1 MQAHEVKEY
10 YRQITSVDIGAV
22 ARALFGDR
30 ITEERGAVIHVDCP
44 VHHSVSGTSLHIE
57 LDTQLWRCWGCGIS
71 GDVLQ
76 LVEFARHGVVTTGVA
91 GVMTESH
98 RDARDWLAEQAGLPK
113 LSHIGL
119 SEVEIS
125 ALERRE
131 VTLQRAQAV
140 LTTAAAWY
148 HDRLM
153 ENDAMKAWVQTQYA
167 FNDEMLVTY
176 GIGFADL
183 QGLRDHLYGQG
194 YSMEELLASG
204 LFRPNDSGEESKV
217 LPFFNQRVMFPY
229 WSRGR
234 VTYFIGRKCPLT
246 PDDKWESGKY
256 KKLLTHDPEK
266 RPWVAEGIE
275 NNQLFNEDCL
285 LARPRQVIITE
296 GITDCLAVM
305 ARGFPCISPV
315 TVNIRHD
322 DWARIIPK
330 LQRVKE
336 VVVCQDNELSHAGWK
351 GALSTARQLEAAGI
365 ACRIAELPL
374 DDAQRQARAELA
386 ERFGIRESLGAQA
399 LAGRLADRSPDE
411 QAAAHRLLNAAK
423 MDLCGFF
430 VAEHT
435 ADEFQ
440 EIIRTARTALEVAI
454 DALVPEMAPP
464 DREDAVTAILRQ
476 IAQRPAL
483 EHTPYLKS
491 LRHRLGKE
499 QISMTDLRT
508 ALKEAQRDVRDA
520 KRAHAQ
526 QSGADGLTPVHTD
539 GRRSFYLEDN
549 GIVRE
554 RSRETAQGTMVTRET
569 ISNFHIVIQRERIV
583 DDGMVR
589 PDGSTTLTK
598 LLIGEIVGKD
608 WTTPICIDAEHW
620 ASNGKLA
627 SAISA
632 VTGTR
637 ALFATTDLDEVRI
650 VSGQLSGTPS
660 TETIYAFFGYHP
672 TAGFVTPTVTI
683 QHGAIVPSAE
693 LDIAIDPGAEYD
705 KARNLNLQQG
715 SDDEVREV
723 LGHLFSDYLNVAPAD
738 VTMPIL
744 AHAFLGPMLFGS
756 PLTDQ
761 GFTPFTLFVA
771 GSSGKG
777 KTETARLAQC
787 LYGHFGTKERIA
799 AWGSTPE
806 SNRQEAARCHG
817 ALWVIDDFKRHR
829 LQQQYGNAVRML
841 NDYADMQGR
850 KRATPGAKII
860 TSHPAKCMLM
870 VTGEDLPYSEPSVLA
885 RCLIVDFR
893 TTDTSRDHYYNCLAQ
908 CHRYQIVPTAFIA
921 WWQRQDHAY
930 WVKRGFTLRGEF
942 LEYLKC
948 KNLDGDNAIR
958 LASSAALSLLSMEAI
973 RDFAYQLGLD
983 PQALAGCDL
992 AQEYAG
998 VLRDVL
1004 RHMTTLVNEV
1014 RPAEIFLQTLMEL
1027 IASGTVRILDPY
1039 QESMDDPHPA
1049 KIIGHYRLDEGA
1061 VHLYITMA
1069 TGAVRD
1075 AYRRGEERNLN
1086 WETTTIGK
1094 QLAEDGYLLAEDL
1107 NEKNYQR
1114 KVRLPGAGAAQHPV
1128 RVWRIAADKFTTL
1141 LKRYRDGMRTPMA

>member
-1 MQAHEVKEY
+1 MQVHEVKEY
-10 YRQITSVDIGAV
+10 YRQITAVDIGEV
-22 ARALFGDR
+22 ARAVWGDR
-30 ITEERGAVIHVDCP
+30 ITEERGSVLHIDCP
-44 VHHSVSGTSLHIE
+44 QHHSVSGTSLHVE
-57 LDTQLWRCWGCGIS
+57 RDTQLWRCWGCGIS

-76 LVEFARHGVVTTGVA
+76 LVEFAHHGVVTSGVA

-98 RDARDWLAEQAGLPK
+98 REARDWLAEKVGLPK
-113 LSHIGL
+113 LAHMGL
-119 SEVEIS
+119 SDAEITS
-125 ALERRE
+125 LERRE
-131 VTLQRAQAV
+131 VTLQRARAV
-140 LTTAAAWY
+140 LTAAAAWY
-148 HDRLM
+148 HARLM
-153 ENDAMKAWVQTQYA
+153 ENAPVKAWLQQQYA
-167 FNDEMLVTY
+167 FDDEMLVAHA
-176 GIGFADL
+176 IGFADL
-183 QGLRDHLYGQG
+183 HGLRDHLYGLDFTT
-194 YSMEELLASG
+194 EELLASG
-204 LFRPNDSGEESKV
+204 LFRPNDAGDESKV

-229 WSRGR
+229 RSRGR

-246 PDDKWESGKY
+246 PDNKWESSKY
-256 KKLLTHDPEK
+256 KKLPTHDPEQ

-305 ARGFPCISPV
+305 ARGVPCISPV
-315 TVNIRHD
+315 TVNIRHE

-336 VVVCQDNELSHAGWK
+336 VIICQDNELSAAGWK

-365 ACRIAELPL
+365 ACRLAELPL
-374 DDAQRQARAELA
+374 DDAQRQARTELA
-386 ERFGIRESLGAQA
+386 ERFAIRESLGGQA
-399 LAGRLADRSPDE
+399 LASRLQDRSPEE
-411 QAAAHRLLNAAK
+411 QAEAQRFLLAAK
-423 MDLCGFF
+423 VDLCSFF
-430 VAEHT
+430 VAGHT
-435 ADEFQ
+435 AEEFR
-440 EIIRTARTALEVAI
+440 EIIHAARTALDVAI

-464 DREDAVTAILRQ
+464 DRAEMITTILHQ
-476 IAQRPAL
+476 IAQRPPL
-483 EHTPYLKS
+483 EQTPYLKA
-491 LRHRLGKE
+491 LRCRAGKE
-499 QISMTDLRT
+499 QVSMTDLRT
-508 ALKEAQRDVRDA
+508 ALKEAQRDVREA

-526 QSGADGLTPVHTD
+526 QTEADGLTPVHTD
-539 GRRSFYLEDN
+539 GRCSFYLEDN

-554 RSRETAQGTMVTRET
+554 RSRDTAQGPIVTRET
-569 ISNFHIVIQRERIV
+569 ISNFHIVIHRERII
-583 DDGMVR
+583 DDGLVR
-589 PDGSTTLTK
+589 PDGSTTVTK
-598 LLIGEIVGKD
+598 LLIGEIRGKE
-608 WTTPICIDAEHW
+608 WTIPLCLDAEHW

-637 ALFATTDLDEVRI
+637 ALFATTDLDDLRI

-660 TETIYAFFGYHP
+660 TETIYAFFGHHP

-683 QHGAIVPSAE
+683 HHGTVVPSAE
-693 LDIAIDPGAEYD
+693 LAIAIDPGAEYD
-705 KARNLNLQQG
+705 KAQNLNLQQAP
-715 SDDEVREV
+715 DDEVRAV
-723 LGHLFSDYLNVAPAD
+723 LGHLLTDYLRLAPAD
-738 VTMPIL
+738 VTMPML
-744 AHAFLGPMLFGS
+744 AHAFLGPLLFCS
-756 PLTDQ
+756 PLTTQ

-787 LYGHFGTKERIA
+787 LWGHFGTKERIA

-806 SNRQEAARCHG
+806 SNRQEAARCRG

-829 LQQQYGNAVRML
+829 LQQQYGNAVRLL

-860 TSHPAKCMLM
+860 TAYPVKCMLM

-885 RCLIVDFR
+885 RTLIVDFR
-893 TTDTSRDHYYNCLAQ
+893 TTDTSRDHYYRCLAQ
-908 CHRYQIVPTAFIA
+908 CHRYQIVPVPFIA
-921 WWQRQDHAY
+921 WWQRQDHTF
-930 WVKRGFTLRGEF
+930 WVQRAFTLRAEF

-948 KNLDGDNAIR
+948 KDLDGDNAIR
-958 LASSAALSLLSMEAI
+958 LSSSAALSLLSMEAI
-973 RDFAYQLGLD
+973 RDFAYQVGLD
-983 PQALAGCDL
+983 PQAIAGCDL

-1004 RHMTTLVNEV
+1004 RRMTTLVNDV

-1027 IASGTVRILDPY
+1027 IVSGTVRILDPY
-1039 QESMDDPHPA
+1039 QDSVDDPHPA
-1049 KIIGHYRLDEGA
+1049 KVVGHYRLDEGA

-1107 NEKNYQR
+1107 QEKNYQR
-1114 KVRLPGAGAAQHPV
+1114 KVRIPGAGASHHPV

-1141 LKRYRDGMRTPMA
+1141 LKRYREGLRSPIA